1 MECGSVLAANYS
13 INEFIMKHILLIPT
27 LVLVA
32 ACGVVAPATRE
43 MEDPVNV
50 GYSTV
55 DRKDL
60 TTSVSVVKA
69 DKNPTPYRTI
79 YEMIQGQCPGVEVEG
94 TKVRIRGVSSINSP
108 TDPLFV
114 VDGIIQNGGV
124 DYISPNDVK
133 SITVLKDAASC
144 AIYGS
149 QGANGVILIDLK

>member
-1 MECGSVLAANYS
+1 
-13 INEFIMKHILLIPT
+13 
-27 LVLVA
+27 
-32 ACGVVAPATRE
+32 
-43 MEDPVNV
+43 
-50 GYSTV
+50 
-55 DRKDL
+55 
-60 TTSVSVVKA
+60 
-69 DKNPTPYRTI
+69 
-79 YEMIQGQCPGVEVEG
+79 MIQGQCPGVEVEG